1 VNRKRVLIALVAAAV
16 VGVLPGILPG
26 AVAGAADAPVIG
38 TAEPVLGPVSAIL
51 DASTSSVACPAA
63 GECVAVGRFSGL
75 TGDDRAFVLTMT
87 DGAWGT
93 AAEVAFGAGLENA
106 TPDANLSDVACAA
119 PGECAAGGRF
129 RDVAGYLRAFVV
141 TMTGGVWGSA
151 TPISFGGVESA
162 TPDARVVTVSCGA
175 IGSCAAGGSFDD
187 TAGHRRAFVVTM
199 TAGVWGTGAPV
210 TIAGG
215 VESATPD
222 AKVGTVSCPAAGECV
237 AGGYFTNTGGDR
249 QAFTVPMTG
258 GIWAD
263 GAPLT
268 YSVAESATPG
278 AAVES
283 ISCAAPGACVAGG
296 AFENVSDATEAFVA
310 TMTGGVWA
318 AATPVA
324 YAGGQNATPD
334 ASVDA
339 VSCAAAGE
347 CAAVGRYTDPA
358 GDHPAFVR
366 TMSGGS
372 WSDATPV
379 TFGAGVESANPDA
392 RATAVSCPAVG
403 ECVAGG
409 RFSDGSGDP
418 RGFVVTMTS
427 GGWGTAEPITFP
439 AGIESS
445 PPSVYVRSL
454 SCGATGACAAGG
466 DFANAGGG
474 ERAYVVSMTGGT
486 WSTATP
492 VTMTVLGINPDANV
506 RTIDCVTADE
516 CVAGGQL
523 ALTFGQQNAFVMT
536 RTGGTWGAAQLVT
549 FAPGVDAVTSDD
561 RTVSVACAVPGEC
574 VAGGSFLDADGN
586 SPAFVV
592 TMTGGVWGA
601 ADPVVFAPGVESAT
615 PDAQVDSVTCTAPGE
630 CVAGG
635 RFADAGGGIQ
645 AFVMAMTGGVW
656 GTATPVTYSVP
667 QDATPFARVSSVSC
681 VATGACVAG
690 GLFTDDAGNERAYV
704 VTMTGG
710 VWGTATPVAFPP
722 GIENAI
728 PDARTT
734 AVECAA
740 PGECVAGGTFRDV
753 AAGNEA
759 FVVTMTGGVW
769 GTAIPLTYVDGQ
781 NATPQAYLEAAA
793 CGAVGEC
800 VAGGSFT
807 DAAGDQQAF
816 VVTMTG
822 GVWGTATPLTYVG
835 GQNAAPDDYVASVS
849 CARAGECVAVGQ
861 YVDPAGGR
869 RAFAMTMS
877 AFRWSSARPVAFEG
891 GIESATPG
899 ARADAVSCAPD
910 GGCAAGGSFT
920 DLADDRPAFV
930 MPITLPAAAPVP
942 EPNFTG

>member
-1 VNRKRVLIALVAAAV
+1 
-16 VGVLPGILPG
+16 
-26 AVAGAADAPVIG
+26 
-38 TAEPVLGPVSAIL
+38 
-51 DASTSSVACPAA
+51 
-63 GECVAVGRFSGL
+63 
-75 TGDDRAFVLTMT
+75 M
-87 DGAWGT
+87 
-93 AAEVAFGAGLENA
+93 
-106 TPDANLSDVACAA
+106 
-119 PGECAAGGRF
+119 ECAA
-129 RDVAGYLRAFVV
+129 
-141 TMTGGVWGSA
+141 
-151 TPISFGGVESA
+151 
-162 TPDARVVTVSCGA
+162 
-175 IGSCAAGGSFDD
+175 
-187 TAGHRRAFVVTM
+187 
-199 TAGVWGTGAPV
+199 
-210 TIAGG
+210 
-215 VESATPD
+215 
-222 AKVGTVSCPAAGECV
+222 
-237 AGGYFTNTGGDR
+237 
-249 QAFTVPMTG
+249 
-258 GIWAD
+258 
-263 GAPLT
+263 
-268 YSVAESATPG
+268 
-278 AAVES
+278 
-283 ISCAAPGACVAGG
+283 
-296 AFENVSDATEAFVA
+296 
-310 TMTGGVWA
+310 
-318 AATPVA
+318 
-324 YAGGQNATPD
+324 
-334 ASVDA
+334 
-339 VSCAAAGE
+339 
-347 CAAVGRYTDPA
+347 
-358 GDHPAFVR
+358 
-366 TMSGGS
+366 
-372 WSDATPV
+372 
-379 TFGAGVESANPDA
+379 
-392 RATAVSCPAVG
+392 
-403 ECVAGG
+403 
-409 RFSDGSGDP
+409 
-418 RGFVVTMTS
+418 
-427 GGWGTAEPITFP
+427 
-439 AGIESS
+439 
-445 PPSVYVRSL
+445 
-454 SCGATGACAAGG
+454 
-466 DFANAGGG
+466 
-474 ERAYVVSMTGGT
+474 
-486 WSTATP
+486 
-492 VTMTVLGINPDANV
+492 
-506 RTIDCVTADE
+506 
-516 CVAGGQL
+516 
-523 ALTFGQQNAFVMT
+523 
-536 RTGGTWGAAQLVT
+536 
-549 FAPGVDAVTSDD
+549 
-561 RTVSVACAVPGEC
+561 PGEC
-574 VAGGSFLDADGN
+574 VAGGTFRDAAAGN
-586 SPAFVV
+586 EAFVV

-690 GLFTDDAGNERAYV
+690 GLFTDGAGNERAYV

-769 GTAIPLTYVDGQ
+769 GTAIPLTYVGGQ
-781 NATPQAYLEAAA
+781 NATPQAYLESAA

-899 ARADAVSCAPD
+899 ARANAVSCAPD

-920 DLADDRPAFV
+920 DLADDHPAFV
-930 MPITLPAAAPVP
+930 MPITLPAAEPVP